1 MIQWDLIAE
10 RRPRNFRRHLAAN
23 LIWRQATRENLNNLE
38 GRWVKNFR
46 KGNLASERTSKLF
59 LLIRFFFPAEQDPS
73 SSSQLSI
80 QLPSIRSSFFPGAAP
95 F

>member
-59 LLIRFFFPAEQDPS
+59 LLIRFFFPAE
-73 SSSQLSI
+73 
-80 QLPSIRSSFFPGAAP
+80 
-95 F
+95 